1 MQPKR
6 NQSSSLR
13 YFAVKYSFEFVVII
27 LGILISL
34 LLEQN
39 RQNKIEIDRKNNTI
53 KQLVNVI
60 DEDINQINGF
70 IYLQNYSLKSC
81 NLILDNLN
89 NQSTMSE
96 DSIVFHLSSVGR
108 GLRSFFPQQGIFN
121 QLVNS
126 DLIKMIQSDEMKTKL
141 FKLYNED
148 LRRHDVHTKEYDD
161 FFLDYNYRLS
171 ENFFLQDSWT
181 TKPDDL
187 NPITIEN
194 YKFNSTYYRSRKI
207 FADIIESKSNIES
220 YIKEL
225 NYLKLI
231 FLDLKKLSLK
241 EIGEI

>member
-181 TKPDDL
+181 TK
-187 NPITIEN
+187 T
-194 YKFNSTYYRSRKI
+194 R
-207 FADIIESKSNIES
+207 
-220 YIKEL
+220 
-225 NYLKLI
+225 
-231 FLDLKKLSLK
+231 
-241 EIGEI
+241 

>member
-81 NLILDNLN
+81 NLILENLN
-89 NQSTMSE
+89 NQSTM
-96 DSIVFHLSSVGR
+96 
-108 GLRSFFPQQGIFN
+108 
-121 QLVNS
+121 
-126 DLIKMIQSDEMKTKL
+126 
-141 FKLYNED
+141 NED
-148 LRRHDVHTKEYDD
+148 NEG
-161 FFLDYNYRLS
+161 
-171 ENFFLQDSWT
+171 
-181 TKPDDL
+181 
-187 NPITIEN
+187 
-194 YKFNSTYYRSRKI
+194 
-207 FADIIESKSNIES
+207 S
-220 YIKEL
+220 YM
-225 NYLKLI
+225 YVC
-231 FLDLKKLSLK
+231 
-241 EIGEI
+241 

>member
-1 MQPKR
+1 MQSKR

-194 YKFNSTYYRSRKI
+194 YKFNSAYYRSSKI
-207 FADIIESKSNIES
+207 FADIIESKSSIQQ
-220 YIKEL
+220 YISCLLYTSDAADE
-225 NYLKLI
+225 
-231 FLDLKKLSLK
+231 
-241 EIGEI
+241 